1 MAVKSFSVVD
11 LSTTLI
17 MQMKLVIAVHHHFHL
32 WIPPK
37 SFADHIRRDFPEL
50 NVVQLDGYDGLKTE
64 IVDADLMIAFS
75 MRAEQFKAARRLKW
89 IHSTAAAV
97 HALLLPEVV
106 ASDVE
111 VTNARNVHGPAV
123 AEHAMGLVWTVGRQL
138 HRVRDFQHKHVW
150 AQELLWDEVPHPRE
164 MCGSTLLVVGF
175 GAIGSSLAQKAHAAG
190 MRVIAVREHP
200 GRPSEPAQ
208 QVFGFDE
215 LDEALP
221 LADFV
226 VVAAPVTEK
235 TTGLF
240 NEERLRKMKRGACLF
255 NVGRGIQ
262 VDSAALVRVIREG
275 HLAGAGLDVME
286 KEPLPPDSPLWD
298 VPEILISPHVAGFDD
313 LLWERQYELYSENLR
328 RYFAG
333 EPLLGLVDKQ
343 KGY

>member
-1 MAVKSFSVVD
+1 MP
-11 LSTTLI
+11 
-17 MQMKLVIAVHHHFHL
+17 MKLVIAIQHHFHL

-37 SFADHIRRDFPEL
+37 SFADRIRHDFPQLE
-50 NVVQLDGYDGLKTE
+50 VVQLAGYDGLEAE

-75 MRAEQFKAARRLKW
+75 MRAEQYQAARRLKW

-106 ASDVE
+106 ASDVV
-111 VTNARNVHGPAV
+111 VTNARDVHGPAV

-138 HRVRDFQHKHVW
+138 HRVRDFQHQHVW
-150 AQELLWDEVPHPRE
+150 AQELLWNEVPHPRE
-164 MCGSTLLVVGF
+164 MRGATLLVVGF
-175 GAIGSSLAQKAHAAG
+175 GAIGRPLAQMAHAAG

-215 LDEALP
+215 LDQALP

-240 NEERLRKMKRGACLF
+240 HEARLRKMKRGACLF

-262 VDSAALVRVIREG
+262 LDSAALVRVIREG

-298 VPEILISPHVAGFDD
+298 VPEILITPHVAGFDD
-313 LLWERQYELYSENLR
+313 RLWERQYELYAENLR

>member
-1 MAVKSFSVVD
+1 
-11 LSTTLI
+11 

-37 SFADHIRRDFPEL
+37 SFADRIRRDFPEL
-50 NVVQLDGYDGLKTE
+50 DVVQLDGYDGLKTE

-106 ASDVE
+106 ASEVV
-111 VTNARNVHGPAV
+111 VTNARDVHGPAV
-123 AEHAMGLVWTVGRQL
+123 AEHVMGMVWTVGRQL

-150 AQELLWDEVPHPRE
+150 AQELLWDQVPHPRE
-164 MCGSTLLVVGF
+164 MRGSTMLVVGF
-175 GAIGSSLAQKAHAAG
+175 GAIGRPVAQMAHAAG

-200 GRPSEPAQ
+200 DRPSEPAQ

-262 VDSAALVRVIREG
+262 VDSAALARVIREG
-275 HLAGAGLDVME
+275 HLAGAGLDVVE

-298 VPEILISPHVAGFDD
+298 VPEILITPHVAGFDD

>member
-1 MAVKSFSVVD
+1 
-11 LSTTLI
+11 
-17 MQMKLVIAVHHHFHL
+17 MKLVIAIHHHFYL

-37 SFADHIRRDFPEL
+37 GFAERIRHDFPQL
-50 NVVQLDGYDGLKTE
+50 QVVQLAGYDGLKSE

-75 MRAEQFKAARRLKW
+75 MRAEQFNAARRLKW
-89 IHSTAAAV
+89 IHSTAAGV

-106 ASDVE
+106 ESDVI
-111 VTNARNVHGPAV
+111 VTNARDVHGPAV
-123 AEHAMGLVWTVGRQL
+123 AEHAMGLIWAVGRQL
-138 HRVRDFQHKHVW
+138 HRVRDFQHQHVW
-150 AQELLWDEVPHPRE
+150 AQERLWNEVPHPHE
-164 MCGSTLLVVGF
+164 MRSSTLLVIGF
-175 GAIGSSLAQKAHAAG
+175 GAIGRPLARMAHAAG

-200 GRPSEPAQ
+200 QQPSEPAER
-208 QVFGFDE
+208 VFGFEE

-226 VVAAPVTEK
+226 VMAAPVTDK

-240 NEERLRKMKRGACLF
+240 TEERLRKMKRGACLF

-262 VDSAALVRVIREG
+262 LDSAALVRVIREG
-275 HLAGAGLDVME
+275 HLSGAGLDVAE

-333 EPLLGLVDKQ
+333 QPLIGVVDKR

>member
-1 MAVKSFSVVD
+1 
-11 LSTTLI
+11 
-17 MQMKLVIAVHHHFHL
+17 MKLVIAIHHHFQL

-37 SFADHIRRDFPEL
+37 SFADRIRHNFPQLE
-50 NVVQLDGYDGLKTE
+50 VVQLNGYEGLKDE

-75 MRAEQFKAARRLKW
+75 MRAEQFKSARRLKW

-106 ASDVE
+106 ASDVV
-111 VTNARNVHGPAV
+111 VTNARDVHGPAV
-123 AEHAMGLVWTVGRQL
+123 AEHAMGLIWAVGRQL
-138 HRVRDFQHKHVW
+138 HRVRDYQREHVW
-150 AQELLWDEVPHPRE
+150 AQELLWSEMLHPRE
-164 MCGSTLLVVGF
+164 IRGATLLVVGF
-175 GAIGSSLAQKAHAAG
+175 GAIGRPLAQMAHAAG

-200 GRPSEPAQ
+200 DRPSEPAER
-208 QVFGFDE
+208 VFGFDE

-226 VVAAPVTEK
+226 AIAAPVTEK
-235 TTGLF
+235 TTGMF

-262 VDSAALVRVIREG
+262 LDSAALVRVIRDG

-286 KEPLPPDSPLWD
+286 KEPLPADAPLWD
-298 VPEILISPHVAGFDD
+298 VPEILISPHIAGFDD
-313 LLWERQYELYSENLR
+313 QLWEKQYDLYAENLR

-343 KGY
+343 RGY

>member
-1 MAVKSFSVVD
+1 
-11 LSTTLI
+11 
-17 MQMKLVIAVHHHFHL
+17 MKLVIAVHHRFHL

-37 SFADHIRRDFPEL
+37 SFADRIRRDFPEL
-50 NVVQLDGYDGLKTE
+50 DVVQLDGYDGLKTE

-111 VTNARNVHGPAV
+111 VTNARDVHGPAV
-123 AEHAMGLVWTVGRQL
+123 AEHAMGLVWAVGRQL

-164 MCGSTLLVVGF
+164 MRGSTLLVVGF
-175 GAIGSSLAQKAHAAG
+175 GAIGRSLVQMAHAAG

-200 GRPSEPAQ
+200 DRPSEPAQ

-226 VVAAPVTEK
+226 VAAAPVTEK

-240 NEERLRKMKRGACLF
+240 NEARLRKMKRGACLF

-298 VPEILISPHVAGFDD
+298 VPEILISPHIAGFDD

>member
-1 MAVKSFSVVD
+1 
-11 LSTTLI
+11 
-17 MQMKLVIAVHHHFHL
+17 MKLVIAIHHHFHL

-37 SFADHIRRDFPEL
+37 SFADRIRHNFPQL
-50 NVVQLDGYDGLKTE
+50 DVVQLDGYDGLQTE

-106 ASDVE
+106 ASNVV
-111 VTNARNVHGPAV
+111 VTNARAVHGPAV
-123 AEHAMGLVWTVGRQL
+123 AEHAMGLVWAVGRQL

-150 AQELLWDEVPHPRE
+150 AQELLWDQVPHPRE
-164 MCGSTLLVVGF
+164 MRGATLLVIGF
-175 GAIGSSLAQKAHAAG
+175 GAIGRPLAQMAHASG
-190 MRVIAVREHP
+190 MHVIAVREHP
-200 GRPSEPAQ
+200 SRPSQPAER
-208 QVFGFDE
+208 VFGFDE

-226 VVAAPVTEK
+226 VVAAPVTDK

-262 VDSAALVRVIREG
+262 LDSAALARVIREG

-298 VPEILISPHVAGFDD
+298 VPEILITPHVAGFDD
-313 LLWERQYELYSENLR
+313 RLWERQYGLYSENLN

>member
-1 MAVKSFSVVD
+1 LPDSIFNYPEIF
-11 LSTTLI
+11 LTLV
-17 MQMKLVIAVHHHFHL
+17 MQMKLVIAIHHHFQL

-37 SFADHIRRDFPEL
+37 WFAERLRHDFPQL
-50 NVVQLDGYDGLKTE
+50 NVVQLDGYGGLKSE

-75 MRAEQFKAARRLKW
+75 MRAEQFKTARRLKW

-97 HALLLPEVV
+97 HALLLPELV
-106 ASDVE
+106 ASDVV
-111 VTNARNVHGPAV
+111 VTNARDVHGPAV
-123 AEHAMGLVWTVGRQL
+123 AEHAMGLVWAVGRQL
-138 HRVRDFQHKHVW
+138 HRVRDFQRKHVW
-150 AQELLWDEVPHPRE
+150 AQELMWNEVPHPRE
-164 MCGSTLLVVGF
+164 MRGATLLVVGF
-175 GAIGSSLAQKAHAAG
+175 GAIGRPLAQMAHAAG

-200 GRPSEPAQ
+200 ERPSEPAQ

-226 VVAAPVTEK
+226 VMAAPVTEK

-262 VDSAALVRVIREG
+262 LDSAALVRVIGDG
-275 HLAGAGLDVME
+275 HLAGAGLDVVE
-286 KEPLPPDSPLWD
+286 HEPLPPDSPLWD

-313 LLWERQYELYSENLR
+313 LIWERQYELYSENLR
-328 RYFAG
+328 RYVAG
-333 EPLLGLVDKQ
+333 EPLLGMVDKG